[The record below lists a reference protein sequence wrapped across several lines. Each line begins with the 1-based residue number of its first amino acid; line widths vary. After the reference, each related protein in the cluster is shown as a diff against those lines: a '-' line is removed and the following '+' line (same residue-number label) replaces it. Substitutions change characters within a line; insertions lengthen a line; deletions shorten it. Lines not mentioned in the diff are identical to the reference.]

1 MPGAGLEGRRS
12 ERILLKVPIAVSC
25 DGEDSV
31 RAHTLVVN
39 GHGALIVV
47 PRLFRPDA
55 LLRVVNQETGQAALC
70 RVACCC
76 GEELPGLFKLGIEI
90 LGVAAHF
97 WGAPY
102 EGAFGPDVSTP
113 RRPS

>member
-47 PRLFRPDA
+47 PRLFREDA
-55 LLRVVNQETGQAALC
+55 LLRVVNQETGQSALC
-70 RVACCC
+70 RVACSC
-76 GEELPGLFKLGIEI
+76 GEDLPGLFKLGIEL

-97 WGAPY
+97 WGAAY
-102 EGAFGPDVSTP
+102 EGAFGSDPSAP
-113 RRPS
+113 RPS

>member
-1 MPGAGLEGRRS
+1 MPSAGIESRRS

-25 DGEDSV
+25 DGEEPV

-39 GHGALIVV
+39 GHGALILV
-47 PRLFRPDA
+47 PRLLRADA

-76 GEELPGLFKLGIEI
+76 GEDLPGLFKIGIEI
-90 LGVAAHF
+90 LGMAAHF
-97 WGAPY
+97 WGPPY
-102 EGAFGPDVSTP
+102 ESAFASDASTP
-113 RRPS
+113 RPS

>member
-1 MPGAGLEGRRS
+1 MSSAGMEGRRS

-25 DGEDSV
+25 DGEDPV

-39 GHGALIVV
+39 GHGALILA
-47 PRLFRPDA
+47 PRLFPEDA
-55 LLRVVNQETGQAALC
+55 LLRVVNQETGQSALC

-76 GEELPGLFKLGIEI
+76 GEELPGLFKVGIEI
-90 LGVAAHF
+90 LGAAAHF

-102 EGAFGPDVSTP
+102 EAAFASDVVAP
-113 RRPS
+113 RPS